1 MKRGGGVNFDTISD
15 SRIESQRFIREKS
28 RYVFISLLL
37 IINNLLLSYS
47 FNIVNL
53 LKIDLHLVLHLML

>member
-28 RYVFISLLL
+28 RYTFISLLL
-37 IINNLLLSYS
+37 IIIIINYYLIL
-47 FNIVNL
+47 NIVNL

>member
-28 RYVFISLLL
+28 RY
-37 IINNLLLSYS
+37 IIH
-47 FNIVNL
+47 FVI
-53 LKIDLHLVLHLML
+53 IDYY